1 MSKKKNNVNEN
12 EKHDENI
19 QEEAIENELKK
30 EENCEN
36 QNSEKTNNNTDL
48 NNELL
53 AKIEILENEKNEF
66 KDLLLRRT
74 AEFENY
80 KRRTENEQSNLLK
93 YAAEGLILKI
103 IPIYDDLD
111 RSLKHV
117 DDNSDSLKEGIK
129 MVFTKF
135 SKIFEEQGIQRIDK
149 KNISFD
155 LNLHEALLQQP
166 LAGVADQ
173 TVLEIIEPGYLYK
186 DKVIKHAKVIV
197 SQEIVTEAATNNEL
211 NHPLED
217 K

>member
-12 EKHDENI
+12 EKHDDNI
-19 QEEAIENELKK
+19 LEEAIENELKK
-30 EENCEN
+30 EEN
-36 QNSEKTNNNTDL
+36 QQKEKSNNNSDL
-48 NNELL
+48 GNELL
-53 AKIEILENEKNEF
+53 SKIETLEKEKSEF

-135 SKIFEEQGIQRIDK
+135 AKIFEEQGIQRIDK
-149 KNISFD
+149 KNIPFD

-166 LAGVADQ
+166 LAGVPDQ

-197 SQEIVTEAATNNEL
+197 SQEIVTEAATNEEL

-217 K
+217 KQG

>member
-1 MSKKKNNVNEN
+1 MSKKKNTVNEN
-12 EKHDENI
+12 NDENI
-19 QEEAIENELKK
+19 QKEAIENELNKQEK
-30 EENCEN
+30 QTESENN
-36 QNSEKTNNNTDL
+36 KSDL
-48 NNELL
+48 NNDISTKIELL
-53 AKIEILENEKNEF
+53 EKEKNEF

-80 KRRTENEQSNLLK
+80 KRRTENEQTNLLK

-117 DDNSDSLKEGIK
+117 DDNNDSLKEGIK
-129 MVFTKF
+129 MVFAKF
-135 SKIFEEQGIQRIDK
+135 AKIFEEQGIQRIDK
-149 KNISFD
+149 KNIPFD

-166 LAGVADQ
+166 LAGVPDQ
-173 TVLEIIEPGYLYK
+173 TVLEIVEPGYLYK

-197 SQEIVTEAATNNEL
+197 SQEIVTEAETNEEL

-217 K
+217 KQG